1 MVVDWENILARL
13 IESLALL
20 LISVLIPYAIKWL
33 KGQTDSVFLKNMIA
47 RAEQLV
53 DDCVNYTSQTFVNA
67 LKKEGKFTKEEW
79 KIAFDMSKDRVLAL
93 MTEEMAE
100 AIEDCFGDL
109 NIWIETQI
117 ETDVLKNN
125 YLSSFD
131 E

>member
-1 MVVDWENILARL
+1 MAIDWENILARL

-93 MTEEMAE
+93 MTEEMAK
-100 AIEDCFGDL
+100 ALEDCFGDL

-125 YLSSFD
+125 YYSSL
-131 E
+131 

>member
-100 AIEDCFGDL
+100 ALEDCFGDL

-125 YLSSFD
+125 YYSSL
-131 E
+131 